1 MKKNSLLGIIV
12 QFLPLLLLYIFAVL
26 MFSNNELVHDESRHM
41 DYAVNLTHGYYTD
54 AVNPELRN
62 GPGYPLV
69 ITPLVLAKAPYMAFR
84 LLNALFLLMAVVF
97 FFKSLSFYLERKKAL
112 AFSYLFGMYPA
123 SLKWMVFIHSESFA
137 IFLACGFLYYFLK
150 VHKSTEKKY
159 VNVMLSATFLG
170 ILALTKVLFGYVIIT
185 IALFYLMVFAFK
197 RSKKIRL
204 NLMVLI
210 VGFLFCIPYL
220 GYTYYLTGKTM
231 YWGTGGGEILY
242 WRSSP
247 FSNEYGDWI
256 NPDVALGNKEGDY
269 FDTSG
274 IIGNHGDFIQSLEP
288 YSIVQRDSLYKEK
301 AIGNIKQ
308 YPLKFI
314 QNTGVSALRL
324 FFNYPYSYTQQK
336 MSSFFYIL
344 PNIFLTV
351 FLILSL
357 FLAIRNPMGIPF
369 EIRFIGLTALIFIG
383 GLTLLDGRVR
393 HLLPILPLLLFFIA
407 FVFKDILDLKLM
419 QGLERSRKI

>member
-1 MKKNSLLGIIV
+1 
-12 QFLPLLLLYIFAVL
+12 
-26 MFSNNELVHDESRHM
+26 MFSNNELVYDESRHM
-41 DYAVNLTHGYYTD
+41 DYASNLTHGYYTD
-54 AVNPELRN
+54 ALNPELRN

-69 ITPLVLAKAPYMAFR
+69 ITPLVLANAPYIAFR
-84 LLNALFLLMAVVF
+84 LLNALFFLLAVVF
-97 FFKSLSFYLERKKAL
+97 FFKSLSFYLKRKKAL
-112 AFSYLFGMYPA
+112 AWSYLFGLYPA
-123 SLKWMVFIHSESFA
+123 SIKWMILIYSESFA
-137 IFLACGFLYYFLK
+137 LFLACGFLYYFIK
-150 VHKSTEKKY
+150 AHKSTEKKY
-159 VNVMLSATFLG
+159 VNVLLSATFLG

-185 IALFYLMVFAFK
+185 IALFYLIVFSFK

-210 VGFLFCIPYL
+210 VGFLFCVPYL

-242 WRSSP
+242 WKSTP
-247 FSNEYGDWI
+247 FPNEYGDWI
-256 NPDVALGNKEGDY
+256 NTNVALGKEKRSY
-269 FDTSG
+269 FDPSA
-274 IIGNHGDFIQSLEP
+274 IIRNHGDFIQSLGP
-288 YSIVQRDSLYKEK
+288 YSFVQQDSLFKEK
-301 AIGNIKQ
+301 AIDNIKQ

-314 QNTGVSALRL
+314 QNTGASALRL
-324 FFNYPYSYTQQK
+324 FFNYPYTYTQQK

-351 FLILSL
+351 FLILSM
-357 FLAIRNPMGIPF
+357 FLVIRNPMSIPF

-407 FVFKDILDLKLM
+407 FVFKNILDLKFIQELDK
-419 QGLERSRKI
+419 S